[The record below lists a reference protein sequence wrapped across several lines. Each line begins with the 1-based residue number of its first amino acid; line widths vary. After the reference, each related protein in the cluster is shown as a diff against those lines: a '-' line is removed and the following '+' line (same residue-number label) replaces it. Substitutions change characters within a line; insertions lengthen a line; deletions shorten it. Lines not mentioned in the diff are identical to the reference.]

1 MSTCSA
7 LSTLPCLLSCFHNER
22 IKWNAIPGGG
32 ELPSKVTAL
41 ATLAEEDGPCKPW
54 EPRIQS
60 VFGWYLQQL
69 QVSLVHLS
77 NDQQIC
83 AQSYVWTIPG
93 NRTKLQCTLLSTT
106 WKPQSLVQWSYN
118 ENGWEE
124 FILVG
129 WSSRSWSSLVTL
141 CLPQQ
146 KELERELQ
154 LGQSCRLF
162 EVVQAHFQTVHF
174 MFFHVWQARCQA
186 QGQISEKDF
195 FQSFSYS
202 PERKWKVIDSASPH
216 NLQQLQQNCA

>member
-1 MSTCSA
+1 MAKMLSAPISRFEDIDILKPLHVCSA

-83 AQSYVWTIPG
+83 AQRCRKVWKATCGRFPE
-93 NRTKLQCTLLSTT
+93 TEQ
-106 WKPQSLVQWSYN
+106 
-118 ENGWEE
+118 
-124 FILVG
+124 
-129 WSSRSWSSLVTL
+129 
-141 CLPQQ
+141 
-146 KELERELQ
+146 
-154 LGQSCRLF
+154 
-162 EVVQAHFQTVHF
+162 
-174 MFFHVWQARCQA
+174 
-186 QGQISEKDF
+186 
-195 FQSFSYS
+195 SYS
-202 PERKWKVIDSASPH
+202 ARS
-216 NLQQLQQNCA
+216 